1 MTPSAPIPF
10 RRILLKV
17 SGELFTSS
25 LFGHVL
31 DQLISLRTQVQIALV
46 VGGGNVLRGGR
57 TDDFARVPR
66 VFQDQIG
73 MCASLLNGLIL
84 KAHLLNR
91 GMRCCVFGSVPLPGA
106 VKLFTHDDA
115 ERAFEEGH
123 LLIFAGGLGQP
134 FLSTDTT
141 AVLSALKIG
150 CDVVLKGTKVDGLYD
165 RDPNQCADAVFF
177 KTVSHGTILSKNLKV
192 MDSASVALA
201 RDFCLPIRVFNIMK
215 EESLDRVLK
224 SIQPFTHISFE
235 GE

>member
-1 MTPSAPIPF
+1 MTQSAPVPF

-17 SGELFTSS
+17 SGELFTSPLLS
-25 LFGHVL
+25 HVL
-31 DQLISLRTQVQIALV
+31 DQLANLSTRIQIALV

-57 TDDFARVPR
+57 TDDFAHVPR

-106 VKLFTHDDA
+106 VKPFIHDDA
-115 ERAFEEGH
+115 ECAFDQGK

-150 CDVVLKGTKVDGLYD
+150 CDIVLKGTKVDGLYD
-165 RDPNQCADAVFF
+165 RDPNQNTDATFF
-177 KTVSHGTILSKNLKV
+177 KTISHGAVLSKDLKV
-192 MDSASVALA
+192 MDSTAVALA
-201 RDFCLPIRVFNIMK
+201 HDFCLPIRVFNIMK
-215 EESLDRVLK
+215 EKGLHHVLEG
-224 SIQPFTHISFE
+224 IEPFTHIGVE